1 MAHHRFLAAQRYLL
15 VYNSIYSRNFVSH
28 VSYIG
33 KRNFSASPV
42 VWSFSDRVKDAIKA
56 FTPRELLEEPKT
68 HHGLEDEN
76 QANRSAVYRGR
87 YNRKYVVSDGG
98 VTGPHTKLP
107 NHLVHLISSIPNP
120 SDRLLALIESDEV
133 PVDVLMVLYRPVLGS
148 LDELCVLQF
157 ALRLYAGSRYKECFS
172 VIMENM
178 SLSDGL
184 LLITDK
190 LIPLIYTEKIDQADF
205 AAMTFIKAFIQARQ
219 LNAASQLSQE
229 LKGSSTENGFFEHI
243 NLDTSLE
250 EAQLQLN
257 LLAASDTHRILQL
270 LHDSSLCPA
279 KSIIQEY
286 FIEED
291 NKLHITTL
299 VAILKALLIQGNTQ
313 LCEECLRSVI
323 SIRGLLQSMVRD
335 ISNYQES
342 SPDQQHIFN
351 SFHGMVC
358 TILQTL
364 TKADKVTFR
373 KSDILSIPALGVTKA
388 SFTTLWKSYLRYL
401 KNNHMAETPLRHT
414 TKTLEAFLRQ
424 SIDLKQ
430 SITCTSIIKQARKKI
445 IDPILV
451 ARAVNLLMWSSKKK
465 DDVDHVGFSDIDSVN
480 PELLER
486 VARHTHPDV
495 FNEAVLLAVKKIN
508 SQLGLTKVRV
518 SVRSDNNNEQEI
530 GSSPSQF
537 PAVPL
542 WTLLGALQ
550 HQPHLPQDLEREL
563 GISIA
568 SRSMLEH
575 LRYFSLRSVSGEGI
589 EYSIGAR
596 IDLMSWSA
604 SNGAMSEDIIDHEMN
619 VKLLLYGLILIGKKN
634 GGMELSPPPDSFDDA
649 LIEMFA
655 RLETS
660 SISPDVVNRTIKY
673 LIKRHQ
679 FQEALLL
686 AELIPKHKLCT
697 FPNVAISA
705 GTKTYENMVPL
716 KLYYLLLIDA
726 SKQAPS
732 ICIKVLDWLRTQQQ
746 IPIPSW
752 VLRKMAVGFSES
764 KLLTAGQSSRRV
776 VWMFRKLR
784 ARGESLGLES
794 TVAYVESIIS
804 RSEKHNKGSR
814 QRLRWAIGLAK
825 QEGVDDE
832 TMRKWLVDLNE
843 MRVQQKGYWR

>member
-335 ISNYQES
+335 ICNFQES
-342 SPDQQHIFN
+342 
-351 SFHGMVC
+351 
-358 TILQTL
+358 
-364 TKADKVTFR
+364 
-373 KSDILSIPALGVTKA
+373 
-388 SFTTLWKSYLRYL
+388 
-401 KNNHMAETPLRHT
+401 
-414 TKTLEAFLRQ
+414 
-424 SIDLKQ
+424 
-430 SITCTSIIKQARKKI
+430 
-445 IDPILV
+445 
-451 ARAVNLLMWSSKKK
+451 
-465 DDVDHVGFSDIDSVN
+465 
-480 PELLER
+480 
-486 VARHTHPDV
+486 
-495 FNEAVLLAVKKIN
+495 
-508 SQLGLTKVRV
+508 
-518 SVRSDNNNEQEI
+518 
-530 GSSPSQF
+530 
-537 PAVPL
+537 
-542 WTLLGALQ
+542 
-550 HQPHLPQDLEREL
+550 
-563 GISIA
+563 
-568 SRSMLEH
+568 
-575 LRYFSLRSVSGEGI
+575 
-589 EYSIGAR
+589 
-596 IDLMSWSA
+596 
-604 SNGAMSEDIIDHEMN
+604 
-619 VKLLLYGLILIGKKN
+619 
-634 GGMELSPPPDSFDDA
+634 
-649 LIEMFA
+649 
-655 RLETS
+655 
-660 SISPDVVNRTIKY
+660 
-673 LIKRHQ
+673 
-679 FQEALLL
+679 
-686 AELIPKHKLCT
+686 
-697 FPNVAISA
+697 
-705 GTKTYENMVPL
+705 
-716 KLYYLLLIDA
+716 
-726 SKQAPS
+726 
-732 ICIKVLDWLRTQQQ
+732 
-746 IPIPSW
+746 
-752 VLRKMAVGFSES
+752 
-764 KLLTAGQSSRRV
+764 
-776 VWMFRKLR
+776 
-784 ARGESLGLES
+784 
-794 TVAYVESIIS
+794 
-804 RSEKHNKGSR
+804 
-814 QRLRWAIGLAK
+814 
-825 QEGVDDE
+825 
-832 TMRKWLVDLNE
+832 
-843 MRVQQKGYWR
+843 